1 MSRVNELRAMR
12 AKSWEE
18 AKAFLD
24 SKRNEKG
31 MLNEEDTSIYEKME
45 SEIVNLGKEIEREER
60 LNVLEREMALP
71 VNAPITCKPDNKAI
85 EEKLG
90 RASDLYKKA
99 FWNRMRS
106 KNMLTP
112 ELSNVLREGVDSE
125 GGYLVPDEYENTL
138 VEALSGECVIRNYA
152 HVFTTSNGS
161 HKIPVVASKGE
172 ASWIDENGSYPES
185 DDSFSQE
192 QIDAHKLGTIIKVS
206 EELLNDSAFNL
217 EAYFEREFA
226 RRIANKEEEAF
237 ISGNGVA
244 KPVGILNRA
253 EVGVTTASASAITA
267 DEIMDLFYS
276 LKGAYRRNAIWIL
289 NDETV
294 KAIRKLKDG
303 SGQYLW
309 QPGLREGE
317 PDLLLGKP
325 LKTVSY
331 MPTVAAEAKPI
342 IFGDLS
348 YYWIGDR
355 KGITFKRLNERYADQ
370 GQVGFLTSK
379 RLDAKLVLPEAVKT
393 LQIKAK

>member
-1 MSRVNELRAMR
+1 MSRINELRATR

-24 SKRNEKG
+24 SKRNDKG
-31 MLNEEDTSIYEKME
+31 MLNEEDTAIYEKME
-45 SEIVNLGKEIEREER
+45 SDIVNLGREIEREER
-60 LNVLEREMALP
+60 LNALEKEMAMP
-71 VNAPITCKPDNKAI
+71 VNTPITSKPEGNKL
-85 EEKLG
+85 EEKSG
-90 RASDLYKKA
+90 RASDSYKKA
-99 FWNRMRS
+99 FWNRMRN
-106 KNMLTP
+106 KNPFNP
-112 ELSNVLREGVDSE
+112 EFSNVLRVGEDSE

-138 VEALSGECVIRNYA
+138 VEALEGECVIRNYA

-161 HKIPVVASKGE
+161 RKIPVVASKGE
-172 ASWIDENGSYPES
+172 ASWIDENGTYPES
-185 DDSFSQE
+185 DDSFGQE

-217 EAYFEREFA
+217 EAYFEREFS
-226 RRIANKEEEAF
+226 RRMANKEEEAF
-237 ISGNGVA
+237 INGNGVA
-244 KPVGILNRA
+244 KPLGILQRA
-253 EVGVTTASASAITA
+253 EVGVTSASATSFTA

-276 LKGAYRRNAIWIL
+276 LKGSYRRNAIWVL
-289 NDETV
+289 KDETV

-355 KGITFKRLNERYADQ
+355 KGISFKRLNEKYADQ

-393 LQIKAK
+393 LQIKSK

>member
-31 MLNEEDTSIYEKME
+31 MLNAEDTAIYEKME
-45 SEIVNLGKEIEREER
+45 NDIVNLGKEIEREER
-60 LNVLEREMALP
+60 LNALEREMALT
-71 VNAPITCKPDNKAI
+71 VNAPITSKPENKAS
-85 EEKLG
+85 EEKTG
-90 RASDLYKKA
+90 RASDMYKKA

-217 EAYFEREFA
+217 EAYFEREFS

-237 ISGNGVA
+237 IAGNGVA
-244 KPVGILNRA
+244 KPLGILNRA
-253 EVGVTTASASAITA
+253 EVGVTTASATNFTA

-379 RLDAKLVLPEAVKT
+379 RLDAKLVLPEAIKT

>member
-1 MSRVNELRAMR
+1 MSRINELRAMR

-31 MLNEEDTSIYEKME
+31 MLNAEDTAIYEKME
-45 SEIVNLGKEIEREER
+45 SDIVNLGKEIEREER
-60 LNVLEREMALP
+60 LNALEREMALP
-71 VNAPITCKPDNKAI
+71 VNAPITSKPDNKAI
-85 EEKLG
+85 EEKSG

-355 KGITFKRLNERYADQ
+355 QGITFKRLNEKYADQ

>member
-1 MSRVNELRAMR
+1 MSRINELRATR

-24 SKRNEKG
+24 SKRNDKG
-31 MLNEEDTSIYEKME
+31 MLNEEDTAIYEKME
-45 SEIVNLGKEIEREER
+45 NDIVNLGREIEREER
-60 LNVLEREMALP
+60 LNALEKEMAMP
-71 VNAPITCKPDNKAI
+71 VNTPITSKPETNKL
-85 EEKLG
+85 EEKTG
-90 RASDLYKKA
+90 RASDSYKKA
-99 FWNRMRS
+99 FWNRMRN
-106 KNMLTP
+106 KTMFTP
-112 ELSNVLREGVDSE
+112 ELSNVLRVGEDSE

-138 VEALSGECVIRNYA
+138 VEALEGECVIRNYA

-161 HKIPVVASKGE
+161 RKIPVVASKGE
-172 ASWIDENGSYPES
+172 ASWIDENGTYPES
-185 DDSFSQE
+185 DDSFGQE

-226 RRIANKEEEAF
+226 RRMANKEEEAF
-237 ISGNGVA
+237 INGNGVS
-244 KPVGILNRA
+244 KPVGILQRA
-253 EVGVTTASASAITA
+253 EVGVTSASATSFTA

-276 LKGAYRRNAIWIL
+276 LKGSYRRNAIWVL

-355 KGITFKRLNERYADQ
+355 KGISFKRLNEKYADQ